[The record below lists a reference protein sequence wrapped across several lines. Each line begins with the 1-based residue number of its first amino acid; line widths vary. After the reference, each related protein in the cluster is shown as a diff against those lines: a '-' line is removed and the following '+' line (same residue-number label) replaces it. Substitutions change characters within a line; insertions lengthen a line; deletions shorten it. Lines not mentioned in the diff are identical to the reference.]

1 MKNEVSYN
9 VFHKRYMDTRKRI
22 FEVKVDGLL
31 VEDEAEVKFSK
42 LHSVSQNTPVHI
54 WIDIRM
60 GNELHLFQKNL
71 SCDNLVRIV
80 KKLEGLC

>member
-42 LHSVSQNTPVHI
+42 LHSVS
-54 WIDIRM
+54 
-60 GNELHLFQKNL
+60 
-71 SCDNLVRIV
+71 
-80 KKLEGLC
+80 

>member
-1 MKNEVSYN
+1 
-9 VFHKRYMDTRKRI
+9 MDTRKRI

-60 GNELHLFQKNL
+60 GKEF
-71 SCDNLVRIV
+71 
-80 KKLEGLC
+80 KLR

>member
-1 MKNEVSYN
+1 
-9 VFHKRYMDTRKRI
+9 MDTRKRI

-31 VEDEAEVKFSK
+31 VEDEAEVKFR
-42 LHSVSQNTPVHI
+42 LTFHSVSQNTAVHI

-60 GNELHLFQKNL
+60 GNELHLSQKNL

-80 KKLEGLC
+80 KKLKDFYVS